1 MKQVFKLVKFFL
13 IILLVSFTSCSND
26 LSEKNKEISFSFEL
40 PQEKINRATNE
51 NSDNTL
57 WNINAQI
64 ENTKDIIQKIEKTAY
79 SGETVT
85 LTFKEIIVGQEVKIN
100 IDLTKKDEKTPTY
113 TGSSDWFIVKNGNN
127 KINIT
132 LNKIVEDKIPDEE
145 KPDDNEDTNDDDE
158 PDEENNDSPVIIIVD
173 ATSPEIITQ
182 PQSIVEIATPNSTN
196 NSIIKKLSL
205 SAKSTD
211 KGNLSF
217 IWQEKNPDDIW
228 QNFEPI
234 TTTTY
239 SDRIESSIGVT
250 VEKGKSKTFKCIIT
264 NTNNLVNGNK
274 TATIETNEVTV
285 AYIEGQLTS
294 IEAQYIGEY
303 EKFNYEDFYTNGK
316 VTVTETYTSGN
327 TNTEVNVTADKSRYT
342 ISQKNINEKA
352 IGYVPY
358 TVKNNINNISTEIRV
373 PVKYE
378 LNANDFIIKSDTN
391 DDENIGYSED
401 NPEKIPEH
409 TYKTIV
415 TLTAKDS
422 LPQFIYETEELEQA
436 SEYNIIGNGISYH
449 WIYRSV
455 NDTNNVNNAN
465 TLTPNSTWC
474 IGEEITLY
482 YYVQFCP
489 WVISLTGTS
498 IVDLNNL
505 TENTEYTL
513 TATNEADTTSAVTWS
528 STNTSFTI
536 NNNTLTTP
544 EASTESDLTATI
556 TAKVDNKE
564 VGSVTA
570 TVKKVEPLGSQANP
584 FTNWNDLKT
593 YLETNSSVVTEIY
606 VKGNL
611 QATETAYTYRPVTII
626 PVGEV
631 TITRTTTN
639 TSNLFDINADFTLQG
654 SENSKFILQG
664 DSTTEN
670 TSPLI
675 NCTSDAG
682 EVNLQYCTLQN
693 AYCESYPYGATLYAS
708 NGGTINMSNCTV
720 QNNKGVA
727 VVLNTNSI
735 LNNCTFTKNEAIS
748 SINASAIYVNDETAN
763 IQINNCTFSNNINKE
778 TGGDLGIEKSS
789 NVSITGTT
797 FSPTETGYNI
807 YTYQMPSL
815 TLSGELSIPKLYF
828 DNYYSDST
836 LGIKLGENLSL
847 NNSTPITIYSGC
859 YTNQNSNNT
868 VDNNFFELYS
878 GQTLPDGVF
887 ALGDENYILKDDGT
901 IIQKLSGI
909 LVNSA
914 EELKNK
920 IESETAEVIIID
932 SDITLTDCINI
943 ARDVQIAANTDV
955 TLTSNIQSNNMFNLS
970 SNLTLGGGAGTLTI
984 KAPVAKHAII
994 ATNSEKTITIKDGVK
1009 FTNCSSCCI
1018 SLKENDTLTIE
1029 GGEFSGNT
1037 MTPIAIANNSSAV
1050 INMSGGKIENNS
1062 ATNMGAG
1069 IIVNNGTLNITG
1081 GTIQNNVLNGSNN
1094 GASIY
1099 ISNGTGTATIN
1110 ENLYM
1115 STITQNIIDGNLQ

>member
-13 IILLVSFTSCSND
+13 VILLVSFTSCTND

-158 PDEENNDSPVIIIVD
+158 PDDENNDSPVIIIVD

-196 NSIIKKLSL
+196 NSITKKLSL

-239 SDRIESSIGVT
+239 SDRIESSIEVT
-250 VEKGKSKTFKCIIT
+250 VEKDNSKTFKCIIT

-274 TATIETNEVTV
+274 SATIETNEVTV

-327 TNTEVNVTADKSRYT
+327 TQTEVKVTADKSRYT
-342 ISQKNINEKA
+342 ISPTKDDEKA

-358 TVKNNINNISTEIRV
+358 TVKNHINDISTEIRV

-391 DDENIGYSED
+391 NDAKIGYSKD
-401 NPEKIPEH
+401 SPEKIPEH

-422 LPQFIYETEELEQA
+422 LPKFIYETEELEQA
-436 SEYNIIGNGISYH
+436 SEYNIIESGINYN
-449 WIYRSV
+449 WEYRSV

-465 TLTPNSTWC
+465 TLTPKDTTWC

-528 STNTSFTI
+528 TTNDSFLI
-536 NNNTLTTP
+536 SGNQLTTP
-544 EASTESDLTATI
+544 EATAEDKTATI
-556 TAKVDNKE
+556 TAKVGNKE
-564 VGSVTA
+564 VGSIEVT
-570 TVKKVEPLGSQANP
+570 VQSLQLGVQRNP

-606 VKGNL
+606 VKGEL
-611 QATETAYTYRPVTII
+611 EASSGIAIKRPVTIKPI
-626 PVGEV
+626 DNV
-631 TITRTTTN
+631 TIKRIGEN
-639 TSNLFDINADFTLQG
+639 HLFQVNNNFTLEGTPDHKIILDG
-654 SENSKFILQG
+654 SENEISY
-664 DSTTEN
+664 
-670 TSPLI
+670 PLI
-675 NCTSDAG
+675 NIISNILTIS
-682 EVNLQYCTLQN
+682 LQNCTLQN
-693 AYCESYPYGATLYAS
+693 AISTT
-708 NGGTINMSNCTV
+708 NGNAIYVYNQNAIIN
-720 QNNKGVA
+720 
-727 VVLNTNSI
+727 I
-735 LNNCTFTKNEAIS
+735 ENCTFQNNTTD
-748 SINASAIYVNDETAN
+748 IY
-763 IQINNCTFSNNINKE
+763 IGNCAEIFIKDTTFDNVDGENNINVSQDPSLILDG
-778 TGGDLGIEKSS
+778 T
-789 NVSITGTT
+789 VSIPRIY
-797 FSPTETGYNI
+797 FANI
-807 YTYQMPSL
+807 L
-815 TLSGELSIPKLYF
+815 
-828 DNYYSDST
+828 DSYK
-836 LGIKLGENLSL
+836 LGIKIGNSLSL
-847 NNSTPITIYSGC
+847 QYPSRPITIYATYYMKTGYDC
-859 YTNQNSNNT
+859 
-868 VDNNFFELYS
+868 NFFELED
-878 GQTLPDGVF
+878 GQTLPEGVF

-901 IIQKLSGI
+901 IIQKLSGTAVSSFEA
-909 LVNSA
+909 LQNAV
-914 EELKNK
+914 
-920 IESETAEVIIID
+920 ESGTEPVIIID

-943 ARDVQIAANTDV
+943 ARNVQIAANYDV

-1009 FTNCSSCCI
+1009 FTNCSYYCI
-1018 SLKENDTLTIE
+1018 SLTGNDTLTIE

-1050 INMSGGKIENNS
+1050 INISGGKIENNK

-1069 IIVNNGTLNITG
+1069 IIVNNGTLTITG
-1081 GTIQNNVLNGSNN
+1081 GTIQNNVLNESNN

-1110 ENLYM
+1110 GNLYM
-1115 STITQNIIDGNLQ
+1115 STITQNIIDGNLQY

>member
-13 IILLVSFTSCSND
+13 VILLVSFTSCTND

-64 ENTKDIIQKIEKTAY
+64 ENTKEIIQKIEKTAY

-127 KINIT
+127 KINIK
-132 LNKIVEDKIPDEE
+132 LNKIEIDTPKI
-145 KPDDNEDTNDDDE
+145 
-158 PDEENNDSPVIIIVD
+158 ID
-173 ATSPEIITQ
+173 ATIPEIITQ
-182 PQSIVEIATPNSTN
+182 PQSIVEIATDGSSVT
-196 NSIIKKLSL
+196 IEKTLSV
-205 SAKSTD
+205 SAKSRDNGT
-211 KGNLSF
+211 LSF
-217 IWQEKNPDDIW
+217 IWQEKNSDDTW
-228 QNFEPI
+228 KNFEPI

-239 SDRIESSIGVT
+239 TDKIESSIKVT
-250 VEKGKSKTFKCIIT
+250 VEKGKSRTFKCIIT
-264 NTNNLVNGNK
+264 NTNNSVNGNT
-274 TATIETNEVTV
+274 TATVETNLVTV
-285 AYIEGQLTS
+285 AYVVGQLDS
-294 IEAQYIGEY
+294 IKAQYIGDETFGSNFTY
-303 EKFNYEDFYTNGK
+303 GN
-316 VTVTETYTSGN
+316 VTVTEKYTNGTQETDVKVIASK
-327 TNTEVNVTADKSRYT
+327 ERYT
-342 ISQKNINEKA
+342 IERKGENEQA
-352 IGYVPY
+352 IGFVPY
-358 TVKNNINNISTEIRV
+358 TVKYNPGNGNITTEIRV

-391 DDENIGYSED
+391 NDENIGYSKD
-401 NPEKIPEH
+401 SPEKIPQL
-409 TYKTIV
+409 TYTPIV

-422 LPQFIYETEELEQA
+422 LPNVIYETKTSEQA
-436 SEYNIIGNGISYH
+436 IQYNIIEKGINCN
-449 WIYRSV
+449 WTFKSV
-455 NDTNNVNNAN
+455 NDTNNNAN
-465 TLTPNSTWC
+465 TLKPKDTWC
-474 IGEEITLY
+474 IGEPITLY
-482 YYVQFCP
+482 YYVEVYP

-528 STNTSFTI
+528 SNNTSFTI

-544 EASTESDLTATI
+544 GASTESDLTATI

-564 VGSVTA
+564 VGSVKV
-570 TVKKVEPLGSQANP
+570 TVKKVEPLGSRGNP
-584 FTNWNDLKT
+584 FTNWNELKD
-593 YLETNSSVVTEIY
+593 YLYESSSDSTEIY
-606 VKGNL
+606 VKGEL

-664 DSTTEN
+664 DYTTEN
-670 TSPLI
+670 SSPLI
-675 NCTSDAG
+675 NCTRDA
-682 EVNLQYCTLQN
+682 VKINLQYCTLQN
-693 AYCESYPYGATLYAS
+693 ANCESSSYGATLYAS
-708 NGGTINMSNCTV
+708 NCGTINMSNCTV

-735 LNNCTFTKNEAIS
+735 LNNCTFTKNEAINS
-748 SINASAIYVNDETAN
+748 SINASAIYVNDENAN
-763 IQINNCTFSNNINKE
+763 IQINNCKFSNNINKE

-807 YTYQMPSL
+807 YTYQVPSL

-859 YTNQNSNNT
+859 YTNQNGNNT

-932 SDITLTDCINI
+932 SDITVTDCINI
-943 ARDVQIAANTDV
+943 ARNVQIAANSDV

-984 KAPVAKHAII
+984 KAPVAKNAII

-1009 FTNCSSCCI
+1009 FTNCSYYCI
-1018 SLKENDTLTIE
+1018 SLTGNDTLTIE
-1029 GGEFSGNT
+1029 GGEFSENT

-1050 INMSGGKIENNS
+1050 INISGGKIENNKG
-1062 ATNMGAG
+1062 NMPMTKHKELLKCNKYGCWYY
-1069 IIVNNGTLNITG
+1069 
-1081 GTIQNNVLNGSNN
+1081 SK
-1094 GASIY
+1094 
-1099 ISNGTGTATIN
+1099 
-1110 ENLYM
+1110 
-1115 STITQNIIDGNLQ
+1115 

>member
-1 MKQVFKLVKFFL
+1 MKQVLNFVKLFL
-13 IILLVSFTSCSND
+13 VILLVSLTSCTND

-64 ENTKDIIQKIEKTAY
+64 ENTKEIIQKIEKTAY

-100 IDLTKKDEKTPTY
+100 IDLTKKDGKTPTY

-145 KPDDNEDTNDDDE
+145 KPDDKEDTNDDDE
-158 PDEENNDSPVIIIVD
+158 PDDENNDSPVIIIVD

-196 NSIIKKLSL
+196 NSITKKLSL

-239 SDRIESSIGVT
+239 SDRIESSIEVT
-250 VEKGKSKTFKCIIT
+250 VEKGNSKTFKCIIT

-285 AYIEGQLTS
+285 AYIEGQLAS

-327 TNTEVNVTADKSRYT
+327 TQTEVKVTADKSRYT

-358 TVKNNINNISTEIRV
+358 TVKNNINDISTEIRV

-391 DDENIGYSED
+391 NDANIGYSED

-422 LPQFIYETEELEQA
+422 LPQFIYLEQA

-465 TLTPNSTWC
+465 TLTPKDTTWC

-513 TATNEADTTSAVTWS
+513 TATNEADTTSAVTFS
-528 STNTSFTI
+528 SDTSVF
-536 NNNTLTTP
+536 NVRGSDLTTP
-544 EASTESDLTATI
+544 TANANNQTATI
-556 TAKVDNKE
+556 TAKVGGIEIGKLN
-564 VGSVTA
+564 VT
-570 TVKKVEPLGSQANP
+570 VPGIPLGAQGNP
-584 FTNWNDLKT
+584 FTNWNELKD
-593 YLETNSSVVTEIY
+593 YLYESSSDSTEIY
-606 VKGNL
+606 VKGEL

-639 TSNLFDINADFTLQG
+639 TSNLFD
-654 SENSKFILQG
+654 
-664 DSTTEN
+664 
-670 TSPLI
+670 
-675 NCTSDAG
+675 
-682 EVNLQYCTLQN
+682 
-693 AYCESYPYGATLYAS
+693 
-708 NGGTINMSNCTV
+708 
-720 QNNKGVA
+720 GV
-727 VVLNTNSI
+727 
-735 LNNCTFTKNEAIS
+735 
-748 SINASAIYVNDETAN
+748 
-763 IQINNCTFSNNINKE
+763 
-778 TGGDLGIEKSS
+778 
-789 NVSITGTT
+789 
-797 FSPTETGYNI
+797 
-807 YTYQMPSL
+807 
-815 TLSGELSIPKLYF
+815 
-828 DNYYSDST
+828 
-836 LGIKLGENLSL
+836 
-847 NNSTPITIYSGC
+847 
-859 YTNQNSNNT
+859 
-868 VDNNFFELYS
+868 
-878 GQTLPDGVF
+878 
-887 ALGDENYILKDDGT
+887 
-901 IIQKLSGI
+901 
-909 LVNSA
+909 
-914 EELKNK
+914 
-920 IESETAEVIIID
+920 
-932 SDITLTDCINI
+932 
-943 ARDVQIAANTDV
+943 
-955 TLTSNIQSNNMFNLS
+955 
-970 SNLTLGGGAGTLTI
+970 
-984 KAPVAKHAII
+984 
-994 ATNSEKTITIKDGVK
+994 
-1009 FTNCSSCCI
+1009 
-1018 SLKENDTLTIE
+1018 
-1029 GGEFSGNT
+1029 
-1037 MTPIAIANNSSAV
+1037 
-1050 INMSGGKIENNS
+1050 
-1062 ATNMGAG
+1062 
-1069 IIVNNGTLNITG
+1069 
-1081 GTIQNNVLNGSNN
+1081 
-1094 GASIY
+1094 
-1099 ISNGTGTATIN
+1099 
-1110 ENLYM
+1110 
-1115 STITQNIIDGNLQ
+1115 